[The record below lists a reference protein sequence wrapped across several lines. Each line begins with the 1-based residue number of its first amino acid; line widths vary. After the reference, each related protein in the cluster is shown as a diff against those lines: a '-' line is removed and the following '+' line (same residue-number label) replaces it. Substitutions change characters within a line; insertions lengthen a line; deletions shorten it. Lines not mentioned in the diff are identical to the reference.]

1 MTNIAD
7 SLLTNALSDL
17 TRRSYQASIDR
28 FITFCISQLQ
38 LLNCFPAE
46 ISAVVSF
53 IASLFQSGYASATIA
68 TNLSAISFVHKING
82 FADPTASF
90 VIKKLLHGASKL
102 RPSVDYRAPVTKD
115 ILHSLVR
122 SAPHVTDCFYNNTL
136 VCSMY
141 LLAFH
146 GFLRIGE
153 IVVSSAR
160 NSSVV
165 LQVDQ
170 VTVNQTECVI
180 VFHSYKH
187 YQGHPV
193 SLVISPGADVDFC
206 PVKYMQ
212 RYLSLRG
219 SAPGPL
225 FVFPGGS
232 PVTRSFFTNNLN
244 RSLIWSGLSP
254 TTYKGHSF
262 RIGAATMASMMGI
275 SEEEIQR
282 MGRWRS
288 QAFKKYIR
296 IPMLQLP

>member
-1 MTNIAD
+1 MTNVAD

-28 FITFCISQLQ
+28 FNTFCISQLQ
-38 LLNCFPAE
+38 LVTCFPAE

-68 TNLSAISFVHKING
+68 TNLSAISFVHKVNG
-82 FADPTASF
+82 FADPTSAF

-102 RPSVDYRAPVTKD
+102 RPSVDYRAPVTKE

-122 SAPHVTDCFYNNTL
+122 SAPHITDCFYNNTL

-153 IVVSSAR
+153 IVVSSVRKAY
-160 NSSVV
+160 VV

-170 VTVNQTECVI
+170 VTVNQSECVI

-193 SLVISPGADVDFC
+193 SLVISPSADADFC

-212 RYLSLRG
+212 RYLALRG

-232 PVTRSFFTNNLN
+232 PVTRSFFTENLN

-254 TTYKGHSF
+254 KTYKGHSF
-262 RIGAATMASMMGI
+262 RIGAATMASMMGV

>member
-1 MTNIAD
+1 MSTK
-7 SLLTNALSDL
+7 LT
-17 TRRSYQASIDR
+17 
-28 FITFCISQLQ
+28 
-38 LLNCFPAE
+38 
-46 ISAVVSF
+46 
-53 IASLFQSGYASATIA
+53 
-68 TNLSAISFVHKING
+68 
-82 FADPTASF
+82 DPTSAF

-102 RPSVDYRAPVTKD
+102 RPSVDYRAPVTKE

-122 SAPHVTDCFYNNTL
+122 SAPHITDCFYNNTL

-141 LLAFH
+141 LLDFH

-153 IVVSSAR
+153 IVVSSVRKAY
-160 NSSVV
+160 VV

-170 VTVNQTECVI
+170 VTVNQSECVI

-193 SLVISPGADVDFC
+193 SLVISPSADADVC

-232 PVTRSFFTNNLN
+232 PVTRSFFTDNLN

-254 TTYKGHSF
+254 KTYKGHSF
-262 RIGAATMASMMGI
+262 RIGAATMASMMGV